1 MGKLIFWIV
10 VVFGILFAVRLVS
23 AAKDKAARK
32 GEAAGRAAG
41 AEAMVRCQ
49 ECGVFLPRAD
59 ALAVS
64 DGYRCPDGNCG
75 NRRSAQR

>member
-32 GEAAGRAAG
+32 GEAVGRAAG
-41 AEAMVRCQ
+41 TEAMVRCQ

-59 ALAVS
+59 ALTAS
-64 DGYRCPDGNCG
+64 DGYRCADGNCA
-75 NRRSAQR
+75 NRHRAPR